1 MKKIVLIIIG
11 LLALFSMLRVHS
23 AENELRFTVHPS
35 VIEFADK
42 DHELSIGFGL
52 VDSAGDKT
60 KTWEV
65 FPIKIALQSGRN
77 RLYLSLNGLT
87 LLTQSGVFFGDKSI
101 NGTYRGDVVSFGGRV
116 TVNGRVE
123 GNVWVFSA
131 DAVLNAGSVVVGDV
145 VTVGGNIR
153 QAGGSYIRGN
163 KNALP
168 EFSIP
173 FIGLLATAQSAATIH
188 FLIELFGIILVLLIL
203 FLVLFF
209 RKDAI
214 GNQVESL
221 FTQWKATLLYL
232 VFSLI
237 VIPVLIFFLVAS
249 VIGVMVVPIIFL
261 FIIAAAY
268 YGFLVVLVRVGKF
281 FFKNS
286 SDSIPHLFLCGLIGL
301 FVLKAP
307 SLFGILASLLVN
319 DVAIGIG
326 AFLKIIG
333 AVLIFAAYVY
343 GFGRSLLSV
352 KQRM

>member
-1 MKKIVLIIIG
+1 MKKIVLIILG
-11 LLALFSMLRVHS
+11 LLALFSMLRAHS
-23 AENELRFTVHPS
+23 ADNELRFTVHPS

-87 LLTQSGVFFGDKSI
+87 LLTQSGVFFGDKTI
-101 NGTYRGDVVSFGGRV
+101 NGTYRGDVVSFGGKV

-123 GNVWVFSA
+123 GNVWVFSS

-145 VTVGGNIR
+145 VAVGGNIR
-153 QAGGSYIRGN
+153 QSSGASIRGN

-188 FLIELFGIILVLLIL
+188 FLIEIFGIILFLLLLFLIL
-203 FLVLFF
+203 FFK
-209 RKDAI
+209 KD
-214 GNQVESL
+214 SL
-221 FTQWKATLLYL
+221 SSLAETIFTQWKVTLLYIVL
-232 VFSLI
+232 SLI
-237 VIPVLIFFLVAS
+237 IIPVLIFFLVAS
-249 VIGVMVVPIIFL
+249 VIGVMVIPLL
-261 FIIAAAY
+261 FVLIIIAGY
-268 YGFLVVLVRVGKF
+268 FGFMAVMVRVGKLF
-281 FFKNS
+281 FRSS
-286 SDSIPHLFLCGLIGL
+286 SDSFPHIFLCGLIGL
-301 FVLKAP
+301 FVIKAP
-307 SLFGILASLLVN
+307 SFLGIFLSLLSVE
-319 DVAIGIG
+319 VIVGIG
-326 AFLKIIG
+326 TFLKIIG
-333 AVLIFAAYVY
+333 AILIFASFIY
-343 GFGRSLLSV
+343 GFGTSLVSM